1 MKELDPMILLAVFHE
16 MLGALLWVLLATA
29 IGGVAAF
36 VALIVRERRIVSR
49 RLVRAE
55 LAGLVGGA
63 LSLVLMA
70 KVSSSGFTDAGGP
83 ADWFLIALVFGV
95 GLAGTTILGYAVAGW
110 VTLLIGRTS
119 GAAAATTVTA
129 RAANATA
136 PSAPRGDTVV
146 TAMGRRAAH
155 EDRAVAAEP

>member
-1 MKELDPMILLAVFHE
+1 MKELDPMILLAVFQE

-29 IGGVAAF
+29 IGGVVAF
-36 VALIVRERRIVSR
+36 VALVVRERRIVSR

-95 GLAGTTILGYAVAGW
+95 GLAGTTILGYALAGW
-110 VTLLIGRTS
+110 VTQLMGRTS
-119 GAAAATTVTA
+119 DVAAAPAVTTRATDV
-129 RAANATA
+129 A
-136 PSAPRGDTVV
+136 PPQAHGDTGV
-146 TAMGRRAAH
+146 TAMARPRATR
-155 EDRAVAAEP
+155 EDRAVATEA